1 MGDVFLEQIVKKQK
15 SMKDIIRNA
24 VIIFIGLLLACILFI
39 ILLMPFALKEY
50 IGTFIFLIL
59 AGVIYYTWYI
69 VSGLNLEFEYIFT
82 NGELGVD
89 KISNKRKRKRMTTV
103 KITQASAFEAFDSA
117 SFNRQAYANV
127 YDASISMKGEGNYI
141 LVYSNRD
148 GEKSCLIFTPED
160 RLVEAIKKYYRPHVH
175 AL

>member
-1 MGDVFLEQIVKKQK
+1 
-15 SMKDIIRNA
+15 
-24 VIIFIGLLLACILFI
+24 
-39 ILLMPFALKEY
+39 
-50 IGTFIFLIL
+50 
-59 AGVIYYTWYI
+59 
-69 VSGLNLEFEYIFT
+69 
-82 NGELGVD
+82 
-89 KISNKRKRKRMTTV
+89 MTTV

-148 GEKSCLIFTPED
+148 GAKSCLIFTPED